1 MQKFNYTI
9 TIEAPSREIAEM
21 LMEHIC
27 KENIELLELLSRKYG
42 QEKIKEPEFPKH
54 DPKENLVKGFRQFEK
69 VMGIIEKCVTD
80 ETNIDVIAELLGVN
94 VKPKTA
100 KQ

>member
-27 KENIELLELLSRKYG
+27 KENIGLLEVLSRIHN
-42 QEKIKEPEFPKH
+42 QEKIKEPEFPKSH
-54 DPKENLVKGFRQFEK
+54 TKENLVKGFRQFEK
-69 VMGIIEKCVTD
+69 VMGIIEKCVMD
-80 ETNIDVIAELLGVN
+80 EKNIDVIAELLGVI
-94 VKPKTA
+94 VKPQTTR
-100 KQ
+100 Q